1 MPYVRRKRAYRKRP
15 ANKKRPA
22 YKKRSSV
29 SNNIKRYVKRTL
41 HSQIENKIIQ
51 TYVPNQ
57 TLASCLVTPG
67 LLTFSMIPYTA
78 MTQNV
83 GQSGRIGNKI
93 KTMKCTLKYVITPY
107 PYSVTLN
114 PNPRPHNVVIMIG
127 KVKNAKALTPTAA
140 DFQSLYQFGAASAPP
155 QGTLGD
161 LVLPINK
168 DYFTVYKTF
177 IHKVGFESFNNAGVS
192 PNFQHYANNDYK
204 LNIIG
209 SVDVTKYCPKNVL
222 FNDITANPTNDGLF
236 CWAWSTPAD
245 GSAYAA
251 LTPNIMT
258 YNVMYSYE
266 DA

>member
-1 MPYVRRKRAYRKRP
+1 MVKSIIKRP
-15 ANKKRPA
+15 RKV
-22 YKKRSSV
+22 YKKKLMRKPKRSV
-29 SNNIKRYVKRTL
+29 TLAVKQYVKK
-41 HSQIENKIIQ
+41 QIHTNVENKLIQ

-57 TLASCLVTPG
+57 TIASCLVTPG
-67 LLTFSMIPYTA
+67 LMTFSLIPYTS

-83 GQSGRIGNKI
+83 GQAGRIGNKI
-93 KTMKCTLKYVITPY
+93 KTMKCLLKYVITPY

-140 DFQSLYQFGAASAPP
+140 DFQSLFQFGAASAPP

-161 LVLPINK
+161 LVLPVNK
-168 DYFTVYKTF
+168 DYFQVYKTI
-177 IHKVGFESFNNAGVS
+177 IHKVGFESFNNAGVA

-209 SVDVTKYCPKNVL
+209 TVDCTKYCPSNVL

-236 CWAWSTPAD
+236 CWVWSTPAD